1 MWTME
6 QIESIEDLK
15 PGSIIDNKNLAR
27 IFKCSSQGGMR
38 RSLKTNSLVL
48 LSFKNKSPYEEIKK
62 EGELLLYTGMGRKG
76 DQSLD
81 FMQNKTLLHSNE
93 MGVKVYL
100 FEVEEAR
107 YTFIDRVIL
116 GSSPKQG
123 VQLDLD
129 KKLRKVWLF
138 PLLKVG
144 CSEEIHHFLQKQ
156 PRKVL
161 EEKKIIS
168 YPKYELSLH
177 SVDPLSQLMIEK
189 GIDTLIGPGG
199 WYFTATQYYYNPNTK
214 SKHKI
219 GNINFLSETQNIK
232 KGIVFE
238 NQNKFINPFFLT
250 APDPLDNALQEKE
263 SSPEEGNFLIRKI
276 KYKYPNSEWISV
288 EFVQGERRSDGP
300 FITLMIGPN
309 GTGKSTILSNIQK
322 ILLDVYNYKKAFI
335 KTHMSREIDY
345 TLEYQLGKIIYTI
358 INENRNR
365 KFLKNGKEVPFNSLR
380 FPRKLIASAFSI
392 NDRFTFMQQSEEPL
406 EEYSYLGIKSSDN
419 VARVGETSKNLVL
432 NIVSSSQKG
441 NFTKML
447 RYIMEYVK
455 LCPVIKIEYRTK
467 NNERLKDIITES
479 NIVTLQNKFLKKIK
493 KKKFRNTSL
502 IDHQDIMEF
511 IYGFSDKDPSI
522 FSMKNDNI
530 SITFHL
536 NAEEQYYKYYEN
548 FHMLWH
554 LFEIGIL
561 QEPVVY
567 IKKKDFFKL
576 EDASSGESQY
586 LTTMINILSK
596 IEEDSLVLLDE
607 PEISLHPNWQN
618 KYVHGIKEIFKHNHS
633 SCHFI
638 LATHSHFM
646 VSDLEKGMS
655 SLVSLEI
662 EKEFKTWIR
671 LRNEETFGWSVE
683 DVLFNIFGMATD
695 RNYYLADE
703 LDKILL
709 AISLGEITE
718 DIKARVNDLNQ
729 MSENLKE
736 ADPLKEVI
744 TLISSKVIKG

>member
-1 MWTME
+1 ME
-6 QIESIEDLK
+6 HIDSITDLM
-15 PGSIIDNKNLAR
+15 PGSIIDNKTLTR
-27 IFKCSSQGGMR
+27 IFKCSPRGGMR

-48 LSFKNKSPYEEIKK
+48 LSIKNRAPYENIKE

-81 FMQNKTLLHSNE
+81 YMQNKTLLHSNE

-100 FEVEEAR
+100 FEVEDDK

-116 GSSPKQG
+116 GSPPKKEI
-123 VQLDLD
+123 QLDID
-129 KKLRKVWLF
+129 EKSREVWLF

-144 CSEEIHHFLQKQ
+144 NTEEVFHFLQKQ
-156 PRKVL
+156 ARKVL
-161 EEKKIIS
+161 EGKNIIS

-199 WYFTATQYYYNPNTK
+199 WYFTSTQYFYNPNTK

-219 GNINFLSETQNIK
+219 GNIKSLSETQNIK

-250 APDPLDNALQEKE
+250 APEPLNNNLQKIIPNFKE
-263 SSPEEGNFLIRKI
+263 GKFLMRKI
-276 KYKYPNSEWISV
+276 EYKYPHKEWISV
-288 EFVQGERRSDGP
+288 QFVQGERRSAGP
-300 FITLMIGPN
+300 FTTLMIGPN
-309 GTGKSTILSNIQK
+309 GTGKSTVLSNIQK
-322 ILLDVYNYKKAFI
+322 ILLDVYNYKKSST

-345 TLEYQLGKIIYTI
+345 TLEYQIGKNIYTI
-358 INENRNR
+358 INENRKR
-365 KFLKNGKEVPFNSLR
+365 KFFEKGKEISLNSLR
-380 FPRKLIASAFSI
+380 LPRKLIASAFSI

-447 RYIMEYVK
+447 KYIMEYVE
-455 LCPVIKIEYRTK
+455 LCPVIKIKYRTK
-467 NNERLKDIITES
+467 ANEKLKDIITE
-479 NIVTLQNKFLKKIK
+479 NNVFTLQNKFLKKIK
-493 KKKFRNTSL
+493 KTELLNTSFT
-502 IDHQDIMEF
+502 DHHEILEF
-511 IYGFSDKDPSI
+511 IHKFSNKDSRI
-522 FSMKNDNI
+522 FSMENDTI
-530 SITFHL
+530 SITFNL
-536 NAEEQYYKYYEN
+536 NDHERYYEYYDE

-561 QEPVVY
+561 EAPVVY

-586 LTTMINILSK
+586 LSTMINILSK
-596 IEEDSLVLLDE
+596 IDKDSLVLIDE

-618 KYVHGIKEIFKHNHS
+618 KYIHGIKEIFKHNYS

-655 SLVSLEI
+655 SLVSLEL
-662 EKEFKTWIR
+662 EKEFKTKIR
-671 LRNEETFGWSVE
+671 LRDEETFGWSVE
-683 DVLFNIFGMATD
+683 DVLLNIFGMATD

-703 LDKILL
+703 LDKLL
-709 AISLGEITE
+709 LEISIGEITE
-718 DIKARVNDLNQ
+718 GMKSKVKELNR
-729 MSENLKE
+729 MSKNLKA

-744 TLISSKVIKG
+744 ALISSKVEIEE